1 MKQEFVTLPR
11 AVVEQAIAA
20 LTDLAGWRAA
30 PLCDLLHAALEQP
43 QVEQERCHLCDS
55 TGDIHGL
62 DGEWRGECPYCRP
75 QPPVVEECL
84 TDELKPRF
92 SAHDDAERLKS
103 VARGMSYNDH
113 GEAVWKHTLM
123 EIAVRLESGGY
134 AAPQPPALEQQV
146 EQESTCKES
155 LQVEQEPVAWL
166 HQCNKRPDL
175 IEMSFSKREPTLASK
190 GYKARPLIFGDIA
203 HQQPKREPLTVE
215 QIAAATG
222 AKPGTPTWPL
232 AVAFTR
238 AIEAAHNI
246 K

>member
-43 QVEQERCHLCDS
+43 
-55 TGDIHGL
+55 
-62 DGEWRGECPYCRP
+62 
-75 QPPVVEECL
+75 
-84 TDELKPRF
+84 
-92 SAHDDAERLKS
+92 
-103 VARGMSYNDH
+103 
-113 GEAVWKHTLM
+113 
-123 EIAVRLESGGY
+123 
-134 AAPQPPALEQQV
+134 
-146 EQESTCKES
+146 
-155 LQVEQEPVAWL
+155 QVEQEPVAWL

-203 HQQPKREPLTVE
+203 HPQPKREPLTVE